1 MFSLSPY
8 EWCNQPTKTKQT
20 NKKKTE
26 SVETFEVIEIVK

>member
-8 EWCNQPTKTKQT
+8 EWCNQPTKT

>member
-8 EWCNQPTKTKQT
+8 EWCNQPTKTKQK
-20 NKKKTE
+20 KKKTE